1 MHFCGGEATGEN
13 PAGAGPGG
21 GQGRAAQRGSA
32 GRRPLSRCP
41 SCKAVS
47 VTLNREGGVLMR
59 MVTLHETI
67 CRLVWIHVL
76 LPLVTCMTQYKV
88 PDNAVLRFLIYKMEI
103 KTTHR
108 TGLGRRFG
116 KLTCVKCHGP
126 TGTFSPILSLGSC
139 DKNALKTVPWEVGN
153 VGLSLNLA
161 TLASPG
167 PGRVPELSGACPSL
181 SRGDQPPRIVGTSLP
196 QPGRLPP

>member
-1 MHFCGGEATGEN
+1 MHFCGEEATGEK

-41 SCKAVS
+41 SRKAVT

-67 CRLVWIHVL
+67 CMDRQLSLVWVHIL
-76 LPLVTCMTQYKV
+76 LPLVTCMTQHKV

-103 KTTHR
+103 KTTHC
-108 TGLGRRFG
+108 TGLGRRFR
-116 KLTCVKCHGP
+116 KLTCVKCYGP
-126 TGTFSPILSLGSC
+126 PYKYILSY
-139 DKNALKTVPWEVGN
+139 
-153 VGLSLNLA
+153 SLTWFL
-161 TLASPG
+161 
-167 PGRVPELSGACPSL
+167 
-181 SRGDQPPRIVGTSLP
+181 
-196 QPGRLPP
+196 